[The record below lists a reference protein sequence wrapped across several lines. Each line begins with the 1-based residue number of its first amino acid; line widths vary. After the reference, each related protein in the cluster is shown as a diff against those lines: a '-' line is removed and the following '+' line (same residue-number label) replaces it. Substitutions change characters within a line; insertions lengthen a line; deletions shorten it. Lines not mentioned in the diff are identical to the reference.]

1 MSRGPRLLTAALLS
15 VVVLA
20 LALVL
25 IFSPSHSHG
34 GASPPSTS
42 TTAQSQG
49 FDGAPT
55 PGQNSQNFTLT
66 DQQGRRVSLSDYR
79 GKVVVLAFLST
90 APTAAGTSRLMAEQ
104 VRGALE
110 ELRTPVPVLAV
121 STNPAADTRARVNDF
136 LRRVSLT
143 GRLRYLTG
151 RPSQLQTVWRT
162 YAITPPRPREHG
174 PDRSA
179 YVLLIDGRGVQRV
192 RFYVE
197 QLTPEGLTHDIRK
210 LQAG

>member
-25 IFSPSHSHG
+25 IFSSSHSHG
-34 GASPPSTS
+34 GESAPSTS
-42 TTAQSQG
+42 ATAQSQG

-55 PGQNSQNFTLT
+55 PGQTPQDFTLT

-90 APTAAGTSRLMAEQ
+90 TPTSAGTARLMAEQ

-110 ELRTPVPVLAV
+110 ELHAAVPVLAV
-121 STNPAADTRARVNDF
+121 STNPTVDTKARVGDF

-143 GRLRYLTG
+143 ERLEYLTG
-151 RPSQLQTVWRT
+151 SPSQLQTVWRT
-162 YAITPPRPREHG
+162 YAITPPRPHEKG

-179 YVLLIDGRGVQRV
+179 YVVLIDGRGVQRV

-197 QLTPEGLTHDIRK
+197 QLTPEALAHDIRK